1 MRIAYLKKKYPEN
14 IMLNVKQVYTTEQKR
29 ILLIDDESS
38 IRRSLTLSLNQLGY
52 DVEPC
57 DSGIAALN
65 KLELYKKNFI
75 NLESIVIDLNLPD
88 INGLK
93 LGRIIK
99 SRYPDTTVMYIT
111 GYADKL
117 ELAEIEEL
125 KEDCLLEKPFTATDL
140 IYEIN
145 KILEKNPKHPSE
157 NIKQEDKT
165 TVAYILI
172 KVKDDADYFSVYKK
186 IYFMENIL
194 YCDATRGDIDIF
206 VLLQSTSEEKCRQ
219 IFETEIKPLE
229 GVKETEF
236 LPVSL
241 PLLNDNISEIVHSAG
256 ISMFEDN
263 PAMSK
268 VRDSKNTVYSYVLLD
283 VDREKLERVY
293 PVLRLTENILYCDY
307 TSGKYNIVLM
317 IFGTQ
322 FSEIDKIIERKIIN
336 LDGVLKVKE
345 YPVINIFEM

>member
-1 MRIAYLKKKYPEN
+1 MSNEKKAH
-14 IMLNVKQVYTTEQKR
+14 TTEQKR

-38 IRRSLTLSLNQLGY
+38 IRRSLSLSLNQLGY

-57 DSGIAALN
+57 DSGLTALN
-65 KLELYKKNFI
+65 KLELYKKNSV
-75 NLESIVIDLNLPD
+75 NLDSVVVDVNLPD

-99 SRYPDTTVMYIT
+99 SKYPEATMMYIT

-117 ELAEIEEL
+117 EVTEIEEL
-125 KEDCLLEKPFTATDL
+125 KEDGLLEKPFTADDL
-140 IYEIN
+140 ISEIN
-145 KILEKNPKHPSE
+145 KILEKHPKLPKEHE
-157 NIKQEDKT
+157 KEEAKT
-165 TVAYILI
+165 TAAYALI
-172 KVKDDADYFSVYKK
+172 KVKDDVDYFSLYRK
-186 IYFMENIL
+186 IYFMENVL

-206 VLLQSTSEEKCRQ
+206 VLLQSNSEEKCRE
-219 IFETEIKPLE
+219 IYENEISPLNGIRET
-229 GVKETEF
+229 VF
-236 LPVSL
+236 LPVSV
-241 PLLNDNISEIVHSAG
+241 PLLNDNIKDIVQSAG
-256 ISMFEDN
+256 ISLFEDN

-268 VRDSKNTVYSYVLLD
+268 VRDSKKAVYSYVLLD
-283 VDREKLERVY
+283 VDREKLERIY

-307 TSGKYNIVLM
+307 TSGKYNIIMM

-322 FSEIDKIIERKIIN
+322 FSEIDKIIESKIIN

>member
-1 MRIAYLKKKYPEN
+1 
-14 IMLNVKQVYTTEQKR
+14 MLNEMKSHSAGQKR

-38 IRRSLTLSLNQLGY
+38 IRRTLSLGLNQLGY

-57 DSGIAALN
+57 DSGITALN
-65 KLELYKKNFI
+65 KLELYKKNSV
-75 NLESIVIDLNLPD
+75 NLDSVVVDVNLPD

-99 SRYPDTTVMYIT
+99 QKYPNAAMMYIT

-117 ELAEIEEL
+117 ELTEIEEL
-125 KEDCLLEKPFTATDL
+125 KENGLLEKPFTADDL

-145 KILEKNPKHPSE
+145 KILEKHPKPPAE
-157 NIKQEDKT
+157 ADKVEVRT
-165 TVAYILI
+165 TAAYVLI
-172 KVKDDADYFSVYKK
+172 KVKDDVDYFSLYRK

-206 VLLQSTSEEKCRQ
+206 VLLQAGSEEKCRQ
-219 IFETEIKPLE
+219 IYEQEIQPLE
-229 GVKETEF
+229 GIRETVF
-236 LPVSL
+236 LPVSV
-241 PLLNDNISEIVHSAG
+241 PLLNDNIKDIVHSAG
-256 ISMFEDN
+256 ISLFEDN

-268 VRDSKNTVYSYVLLD
+268 VRDSKKAVYSYVLLD

-307 TSGKYNIVLM
+307 TSGKYNIIMM

-322 FSEIDKIIERKIIN
+322 FSEIDKIIESKIIS

>member
-1 MRIAYLKKKYPEN
+1 MSNEKKAHN
-14 IMLNVKQVYTTEQKR
+14 TEQKR

-38 IRRSLTLSLNQLGY
+38 IRRSLSLSLNQLGY

-57 DSGIAALN
+57 DSGLTALN
-65 KLELYKKNFI
+65 KLELYKKNSV
-75 NLESIVIDLNLPD
+75 NLDSVVVDVNLPD

-99 SRYPDTTVMYIT
+99 EKYPDAAMMYIT

-117 ELAEIEEL
+117 EVTEIEEL
-125 KEDCLLEKPFTATDL
+125 KEDGLLEKPFTADDL
-140 IYEIN
+140 IVEIN
-145 KILEKNPKHPSE
+145 KILEKHPKLPKGAE
-157 NIKQEDKT
+157 NVEAKT
-165 TVAYILI
+165 TAAYALI
-172 KVKDDADYFSVYKK
+172 KVKDDVDYFSLYRK
-186 IYFMENIL
+186 IYFMENVL

-206 VLLQSTSEEKCRQ
+206 VLLQSNSEEKCRE
-219 IFETEIKPLE
+219 IYEKEISSLNGIRET
-229 GVKETEF
+229 VF
-236 LPVSL
+236 LPVSV
-241 PLLNDNISEIVHSAG
+241 PLLNDNIKDIVQSAG
-256 ISMFEDN
+256 ISLFEDN

-268 VRDSKNTVYSYVLLD
+268 VRDSKKAVYSYVLLD
-283 VDREKLERVY
+283 VDREKLERIY

-307 TSGKYNIVLM
+307 TSGKYNIIMM

-322 FSEIDKIIERKIIN
+322 FSEIDKIIESKIIN

>member
-1 MRIAYLKKKYPEN
+1 
-14 IMLNVKQVYTTEQKR
+14 MLNAKQAFTTSQKR

-57 DSGIAALN
+57 DSGITALN
-65 KLELYKKNFI
+65 KLELYKKNSV
-75 NLESIVIDLNLPD
+75 NLDSVVVDVNLPD

-99 SRYPDTTVMYIT
+99 SKYPDTTMMYIT
-111 GYADKL
+111 GYVDKL

-125 KEDCLLEKPFTATDL
+125 KEDGLLEKPFTANDL
-140 IYEIN
+140 IAEIN
-145 KILEKNPKHPSE
+145 KLLEKNPKLPTES
-157 NIKQEDKT
+157 IKHETKT

-172 KVKDDADYFSVYKK
+172 KVKDDADYFSIYKK
-186 IYFMENIL
+186 IYIMENIL

-219 IFETEIKPLE
+219 IFETEIQPIE
-229 GVKETEF
+229 GIRESIY

-241 PLLNDNISEIVHSAG
+241 PLLNDDVKEIVHSAG
-256 ISMFEDN
+256 ISIFEDN
-263 PAMSK
+263 SAMNK
-268 VRDSKNTVYSYVLLD
+268 VRDSKKSVYSYVLLD

-307 TSGKYNIVLM
+307 TSGKYNIIMM
-317 IFGTQ
+317 IYGTQ
-322 FSEIDKIIERKIIN
+322 FGEIDKIINDKIIN
-336 LDGVLKVKE
+336 LDGVLKVKK